1 MENRSSSTA
10 ESEKMLK
17 IGFRPWPT
25 SGKQQKLCF
34 GHGRNAENDK
44 KCVSAVADE
53 RKTTKIGFRPRP
65 TSGKQQKHC
74 FGRGR
79 NAENDKKCVSATAER
94 SEYL

>member
-17 IGFRPWPT
+17 IGFPPRRT
-25 SGKQQKLCF
+25 NEKQQKL
-34 GHGRNAENDK
+34 
-44 KCVSAVADE
+44 
-53 RKTTKIGFRPRP
+53 
-65 TSGKQQKHC
+65 C